1 MDALS
6 DVLRVA
12 QLSGGVFM
20 RAEFSAPWCVA
31 ARMSPDLCAPFL
43 KHTTHLVPY
52 HYVVEGELFAS
63 LEDGAPTLLQNGDL
77 VLFPR
82 NDMHLLGSDL
92 SREPVMVG
100 DIIFSPEGDGLRTIR
115 HGLGGTT
122 TLLICGYLGCEAVAG
137 NPVFAALPRL
147 LRLRVDEVG
156 SAEWIR
162 SNFHYAA
169 SEVALGRPG
178 SDTILAKL
186 SELLFVEAV
195 RRYVEALPEGQTGW
209 LSGLR
214 DGAVA
219 RALALMHSEI
229 TRDWSVDALGR
240 SVGVS
245 RSVLAEKFVRLIGVA
260 PIQYLTRWR
269 MQVAAQSLRET
280 NASLSQIAVSVGYE
294 SEAAFSRAFKREFG
308 AAPAAWRR
316 ASLSNNAFFGK
327 PSFRFWRKAGAK
339 P

>member
-122 TLLICGYLGCEAVAG
+122 TLMICGYLGCEAVAG

-169 SEVALGRPG
+169 SEVALGRDRK
-178 SDTILAKL
+178 SD
-186 SELLFVEAV
+186 V
-195 RRYVEALPEGQTGW
+195 
-209 LSGLR
+209 
-214 DGAVA
+214 
-219 RALALMHSEI
+219 
-229 TRDWSVDALGR
+229 
-240 SVGVS
+240 
-245 RSVLAEKFVRLIGVA
+245 
-260 PIQYLTRWR
+260 
-269 MQVAAQSLRET
+269 
-280 NASLSQIAVSVGYE
+280 
-294 SEAAFSRAFKREFG
+294 
-308 AAPAAWRR
+308 
-316 ASLSNNAFFGK
+316 
-327 PSFRFWRKAGAK
+327 
-339 P
+339 